1 MLTQIYDE
9 QYTTGSIRHLKPT
22 LSNEVTTE
30 LHKAVHIREDAGH
43 TITPKPTTIQL
54 DDIFVAVKTTK
65 LNHAKRVDIIAKT
78 WFQIAPK
85 QVTILFRAGGLFVAG
100 VLL

>member
-1 MLTQIYDE
+1 M
-9 QYTTGSIRHLKPT
+9 KPT